1 MFRASN
7 CVTIS
12 RTRLLRLFACV
23 TAARVASVAAIPPA
37 ARRMATTTAII
48 SLVLIDIVAT
58 GPSVDGHGLRI
69 QLPQALRIDIAE
81 TIGHCLSPE
90 QAVLHRPP
98 GFVFHGEDQGLWQ
111 SDFEYIFLPDDAGQ
125 SLSLIH
131 ISEPTRLGMIS

>member
-69 QLPQALRIDIAE
+69 QLPQALRIDIVE
-81 TIGHCLSPE
+81 IIGHCLSLE

-98 GFVFHGEDQGLWQ
+98 GFVFHGAVSYTHLT
-111 SDFEYIFLPDDAGQ
+111 LPTNR
-125 SLSLIH
+125 
-131 ISEPTRLGMIS
+131 EV